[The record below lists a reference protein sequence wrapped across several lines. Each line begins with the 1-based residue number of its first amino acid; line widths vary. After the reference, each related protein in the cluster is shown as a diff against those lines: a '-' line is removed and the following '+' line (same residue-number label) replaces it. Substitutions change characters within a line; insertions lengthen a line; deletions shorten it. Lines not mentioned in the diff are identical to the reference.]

1 MTQTTPERPVPS
13 EGSVWLVRMAGE
25 EFGPVGVEQL
35 RDWRSQGRITPGSLV
50 RAPSSEQWVPM
61 AEVAELSDLAI
72 APPPPPAPPDP
83 PQVARRIVPRG
94 RVVCPCFE
102 CSGPVVN
109 IARGWGF
116 PWGFWHRAMRPE
128 FRCARCN
135 RPTPPGELTPA
146 AQRRVRARRRRA
158 LVGWT
163 ITSILVIAG
172 VAAPFIAWAYLG
184 Q

>member
-1 MTQTTPERPVPS
+1 MTQTPPEQPPPS
-13 EGSVWLVRMAGE
+13 EGSMWHVRMAGQ

-35 RDWRSQGRITPGSLV
+35 REWRRQGRITPGSLV

-61 AEVAELSDLAI
+61 AEVVELSDLAI
-72 APPPPPAPPDP
+72 APPPPPAPLDP
-83 PQVARRIVPRG
+83 PQVRRRVIPRS
-94 RVVCPCFE
+94 RVVCPCSE
-102 CSGPVVN
+102 CSGPVINV
-109 IARGWGF
+109 ARGWGF
-116 PWGFWHRAMRPE
+116 PWGLWQRAVQPE